1 MGTEKM
7 AKATEKQAGVNKSA
21 AIRTILEK
29 NPKTPVK
36 EIVTTL
42 DGQGIKV
49 HPNLV
54 YLIKSKS
61 KQKTKRAR
69 RQRAVEATA
78 KVGVANPVELIL
90 EVRKVAEKA
99 GGIRH
104 LKKLVDLLAE

>member
-1 MGTEKM
+1 M
-7 AKATEKQAGVNKSA
+7 AKATEKNGVNKSA

-36 EIVTTL
+36 EIVSTL

-54 YLIKSKS
+54 YLIKSQT
-61 KQKTKRAR
+61 KQKAKRAKR
-69 RQRAVEATA
+69 KQAVEATQRA
-78 KVGVANPVELIL
+78 GIANPVELIL

-99 GGIRH
+99 GGIRQ

>member
-1 MGTEKM
+1 M
-7 AKATEKQAGVNKSA
+7 AKATEKQDGVNKSA
-21 AIRTILEK
+21 AIRAILEK

-69 RQRAVEATA
+69 RQRVVEATE